1 MINFNVFAGM
11 TLAFEKRL
19 QKKVEFFLKNTVTF
33 FVNLLSKRNNDYY

>member
-19 QKKVEFFLKNTVTF
+19 QKKVEFFFKKYC
-33 FVNLLSKRNNDYY
+33 NLFCKPIVKKEQ